1 MPIPEK
7 IKLGDKEY
15 VLKDHPEL
23 MEIVQE
29 TRKEEKTKLYA
40 EKASLEAKIKTL
52 EDEQK
57 AKGDLSA
64 TKEKELKELREELG
78 AVKSDKEKLE
88 KEIAEAEK
96 GKKKPEPKKE
106 DEPKG
111 LTKEDVQALL
121 KDALAEQA
129 KEHKKE
135 IEKVQGGLTAKEV
148 SDYRKE
154 QLAKHE
160 GIIIAKLVPEGLKSK
175 EDVNKAIEEA
185 LAESKQYITNEYEVE
200 EGKKQRMTIA
210 EWEKHQADVAA
221 AEEEKKKGTG
231 TYTPPQHP
239 DKPDGGSGGDLT
251 GKELLG
257 KIGEMSDEE
266 YEKNRDAIMKEV
278 KAVKYQ
284 DTGE

>member
-23 MEIVQE
+23 MTIVQE
-29 TRKEEKTKLYA
+29 ARKEEKTKLYA

-64 TKEKELKELREELG
+64 TKEKELNELREELG
-78 AVKSDKEKLE
+78 AVKSE
-88 KEIAEAEK
+88 KENLELEIKEAEK

-106 DEPKG
+106 EKSEG
-111 LTKEDVQALL
+111 LTKEDVQELL
-121 KDALAEQA
+121 KNALAEQA
-129 KEHKKE
+129 KTHKEE

-154 QLAKHE
+154 QLAKHD
-160 GIIIAKLVPEGLKSK
+160 GIIIAKLVPEGLDSK
-175 EDVNKAIEEA
+175 EAVNKAIEEA

-200 EGKKQRMTIA
+200 EGKKQRMTIV
-210 EWEKHQADVAA
+210 EWEEHQKTIE

-239 DKPDGGSGGDLT
+239 DKPDGGGGGDLT
-251 GKELLG
+251 GKELLS
-257 KIGEMSDEE
+257 KLGEMSDAE
-266 YEKNRDAIMKEV
+266 YEKHREQIMKEV